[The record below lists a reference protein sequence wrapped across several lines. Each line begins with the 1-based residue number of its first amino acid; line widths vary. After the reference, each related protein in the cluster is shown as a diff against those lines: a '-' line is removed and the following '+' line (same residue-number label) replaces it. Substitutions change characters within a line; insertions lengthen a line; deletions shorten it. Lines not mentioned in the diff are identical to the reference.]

1 MSSGSFE
8 MSLANPSPL
17 FPPWHFGWNLH
28 PHPTHTYILSA
39 NQRQPR
45 QQKELCA
52 INRMYRWFGA
62 RGILCMRD
70 RLVDLAGWSASCGG
84 WHRMWHRMRGMC
96 GQRWRNGMGRGGG
109 VGEEGRR
116 GGVRTQ
122 SERSGGCQ
130 RMKGRKD
137 GVRGGIRGRSIGEM
151 RLRIG
156 TWPQSILTIK
166 GKKRVI

>member
-1 MSSGSFE
+1 
-8 MSLANPSPL
+8 
-17 FPPWHFGWNLH
+17 
-28 PHPTHTYILSA
+28 
-39 NQRQPR
+39 
-45 QQKELCA
+45 
-52 INRMYRWFGA
+52 
-62 RGILCMRD
+62 
-70 RLVDLAGWSASCGG
+70 
-84 WHRMWHRMRGMC
+84 MWHRMRGMC

-130 RMKGRKD
+130 RMKGSTD

-151 RLRIG
+151 RLRID
-156 TWPQSILTIK
+156 TWPQSTLTIK